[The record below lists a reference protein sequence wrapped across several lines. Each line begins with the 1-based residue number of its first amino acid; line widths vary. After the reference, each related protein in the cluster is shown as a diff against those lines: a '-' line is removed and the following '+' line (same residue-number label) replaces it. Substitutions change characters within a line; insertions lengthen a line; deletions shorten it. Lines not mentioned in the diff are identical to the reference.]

1 MYNEVVDERGVN
13 LHKDFSS
20 FFSFTQELQQ
30 RKTDNGSRQ
39 TDGV

>member
-1 MYNEVVDERGVN
+1 MYNEVDERGVN
-13 LHKDFSS
+13 LHRD

-39 TDGV
+39 ADGV

>member
-13 LHKDFSS
+13 LLRDF
-20 FFSFTQELQQ
+20 FLFSFTQELQQ
-30 RKTDNGSRQ
+30 RKTDNGTRQ

>member
-1 MYNEVVDERGVN
+1 MYNEVDERGVN
-13 LHKDFSS
+13 LRRDIFF

>member
-1 MYNEVVDERGVN
+1 MYNEVDERGVN
-13 LHKDFSS
+13 LRRV
-20 FFSFTQELQQ
+20 FFFFYFTQELQQ